1 MKIEKIKFKK
11 WHIIALISIVVLIV
25 VVVASGGGSVT
36 EVRLFT
42 IEKMDL
48 VESIPANGKVRP
60 VIEVSITPDVSGEIV
75 ELNCREGD
83 NVSKGDVLVKI
94 RQDVYISMVERAEA
108 VLNAARSDYLQQKA
122 QFKQAEINYKRN
134 NILYKENVISAAEYE
149 TSQLNYEIARE
160 QLTAAQYGVSSG
172 RAALKEAT
180 ENLTKTVIC
189 APMDG
194 TVSMIAV
201 KIGERVVGT
210 SQMAG
215 TEIMR
220 IADLSD
226 MEVVVDVNENDIL
239 KINPGNSAKIDIDA
253 CPGQLFEGVVT
264 QIANSATN
272 LYSNFEQVTTFEVR
286 IGIKSDTMAGVTLP
300 EALPFRPGMS
310 ARVTIVTGQRADIV
324 TVPIEAVFIRNSM
337 EYVWKVDEK
346 NSVHATPV
354 VSGIQDFSS
363 IEIVSGL
370 EPGNRIVA
378 GPYSAVSKELE
389 EGMKV
394 RGATY

>member
-1 MKIEKIKFKK
+1 ML
-11 WHIIALISIVVLIV
+11 IAIAVLIVVLI
-25 VVVASGGGSVT
+25 ASGGSVT
-36 EVRLFT
+36 AVRLYT
-42 IEKMDL
+42 IEKQDL

-122 QFKQAEINYKRN
+122 QFKQAEINFKRN
-134 NILYKENVISAAEYE
+134 KILYKENVISAAEYE
-149 TSQLNYEIARE
+149 TSQLNFEIAKE

-239 KINPGNSAKIDIDA
+239 KLRPGNSAKIDIDA
-253 CPGQLFEGVVT
+253 CPGQLFEGIVT

-286 IGIKSDTMAGVTLP
+286 IGIQCDTTAGVTFP
-300 EALPFRPGMS
+300 TTLPFRPGMS

-324 TVPIEAVFIRNSM
+324 TVPIEAVFIKNGI
-337 EYVWKVDEK
+337 ECVWKVDEK
-346 NSVHATPV
+346 NTVHATPV
-354 VSGIQDFSS
+354 MSGIQDFSS
-363 IEIVSGL
+363 IEIISGL
-370 EPGNRIVA
+370 EPGSRIVA
-378 GPYSAVSKELE
+378 GPYSVISKELE

-394 RGATY
+394 RGTIY

>member
-1 MKIEKIKFKK
+1 MKLKKIRLKK
-11 WHIIALISIVVLIV
+11 WHIIILTGIVVLIV
-25 VVVASGGGSVT
+25 ILLASGGGSVT

-42 IEKMDL
+42 IEMKDL

-122 QFKQAEINYKRN
+122 QFKQAEINFKRN
-134 NILYKENVISAAEYE
+134 KILFNENVISAAEYE

-194 TVSMIAV
+194 TISMVAV

-239 KINPGNSAKIDIDA
+239 KLNSGNSAKIDIDA
-253 CPGQLFEGVVT
+253 CPGQLFEGIVT

-286 IGIKSDTMAGVTLP
+286 IGIKCDTTAGVKSP
-300 EALPFRPGMS
+300 SMLPFRPGMS
-310 ARVTIVTGQRADIV
+310 ARVTIVTGQRTDIV
-324 TVPIEAVFIRNSM
+324 TVPIEAVFIRNSF
-337 EYVWKVDEK
+337 ECVWKVDER
-346 NSVHATPV
+346 NTVHATPV
-354 VSGIQDFSS
+354 MSGIQDFSS
-363 IEIVSGL
+363 IEIISGL

-378 GPYSAVSKELE
+378 GPYAAVSKELE

-394 RGATY
+394 RGTKY

>member
-1 MKIEKIKFKK
+1 MKLKKIRLKK
-11 WHIIALISIVVLIV
+11 WHIIILTGIVVLIV
-25 VVVASGGGSVT
+25 ILLASGGGSVT

-42 IEKMDL
+42 IEMKDL

-83 NVSKGDVLVKI
+83 TVSKGDVLVKI

-122 QFKQAEINYKRN
+122 QFKQAEINFKRN
-134 NILYKENVISAAEYE
+134 KILFNENVISAAEYE

-194 TVSMIAV
+194 TISMVAV

-239 KINPGNSAKIDIDA
+239 KLNSGNSAKIDIDA
-253 CPGQLFEGVVT
+253 CPGQLFEGIVT

-286 IGIKSDTMAGVTLP
+286 IGIKCDTTAGVTSP
-300 EALPFRPGMS
+300 STLPFRPGMS

-324 TVPIEAVFIRNSM
+324 TVPIEAVFIRNGI
-337 EYVWKVDEK
+337 ECVWKVDDK
-346 NSVHATPV
+346 NIVHATPV
-354 VSGIQDFSS
+354 MSGIQDFSS
-363 IEIVSGL
+363 IEIITGL

-394 RGATY
+394 RGTTY

>member
-1 MKIEKIKFKK
+1 MKLRKIKLKK
-11 WHIIALISIVVLIV
+11 WHIVMLIVAVVLIV
-25 VVVASGGGSVT
+25 ILIASGGGNVT

-42 IEKMDL
+42 IEKKDL

-122 QFKQAEINYKRN
+122 QFKQAEVNFKRN
-134 NILYKENVISAAEYE
+134 KILYKENVISAAEYE
-149 TSQLNYEIARE
+149 TSQLNFEIAKE

-194 TVSMIAV
+194 TISMIAV
-201 KIGERVVGT
+201 KTGERVVGT

-239 KINPGNSAKIDIDA
+239 KLNPGNSAKIDIDA
-253 CPGQLFEGVVT
+253 CPGQLFEGIVT

-286 IGIKSDTMAGVTLP
+286 IGIQCDTTAGVTSP
-300 EALPFRPGMS
+300 TTLPFRPGMS
-310 ARVTIVTGQRADIV
+310 ARVTIVTGHRADIM
-324 TVPIEAVFIRNSM
+324 TVPIEAVFIRNGI
-337 EYVWKVDEK
+337 ECVWRVDEK
-346 NSVHATPV
+346 NTVHATPV
-354 VSGIQDFSS
+354 MSGIQDFSS
-363 IEIVSGL
+363 IEIISGL
-370 EPGNRIVA
+370 EPGSRIVA
-378 GPYSAVSKELE
+378 GPYSAISKELE

-394 RGATY
+394 RGTM

>member
-1 MKIEKIKFKK
+1 MKLRKIKLKK
-11 WHIIALISIVVLIV
+11 WHIILLIATVVLIV
-25 VVVASGGGSVT
+25 ILIASGGGSVT
-36 EVRLFT
+36 EVRFFT
-42 IEKMDL
+42 IEKQDL

-122 QFKQAEINYKRN
+122 QFKQAEINFKRN
-134 NILYKENVISAAEYE
+134 KILYKENVISAAEYE
-149 TSQLNYEIARE
+149 TSQLNFEIAKE

-239 KINPGNSAKIDIDA
+239 KLNTGNSAKIDIDA

-286 IGIKSDTMAGVTLP
+286 IGIKCDTTAGVKSP
-300 EALPFRPGMS
+300 SMLPFRPGMS

-324 TVPIEAVFIRNSM
+324 TVPIEAVFIRNGI

-346 NSVHATPV
+346 NTVHATPV
-354 VSGIQDFSS
+354 MSGIQDFSS
-363 IEIVSGL
+363 IEIISGL
-370 EPGNRIVA
+370 EPGSRIVA
-378 GPYSAVSKELE
+378 GPYSAISKELE

-394 RGATY
+394 RKRSY

>member
-1 MKIEKIKFKK
+1 MKLRKIRLKK
-11 WHIIALISIVVLIV
+11 WHIIILTGIVVLIV
-25 VVVASGGGSVT
+25 ILLASGGGSVP

-42 IEKMDL
+42 IEKKDL

-83 NVSKGDVLVKI
+83 TVSKGDVLVKI

-122 QFKQAEINYKRN
+122 QFKQAEINFKRN
-134 NILYKENVISAAEYE
+134 KILFNENVISAAEYE

-194 TVSMIAV
+194 TISMVAV

-239 KINPGNSAKIDIDA
+239 KLNSGNSAKIDIDA
-253 CPGQLFEGVVT
+253 CPGQLFEGIVT

-286 IGIKSDTMAGVTLP
+286 IGIKCDTTAGVTSP
-300 EALPFRPGMS
+300 STLPFRPGMS

-324 TVPIEAVFIRNSM
+324 TVPIEAVFIRNGI
-337 EYVWKVDEK
+337 ECVWKVDDK
-346 NSVHATPV
+346 NIVHATPV
-354 VSGIQDFSS
+354 MSGIQDFSS
-363 IEIVSGL
+363 IEIITGL

-394 RGATY
+394 RGTTY

>member
-1 MKIEKIKFKK
+1 ML
-11 WHIIALISIVVLIV
+11 IALAVLLVILL
-25 VVVASGGGSVT
+25 ASGGGNVT

-42 IEKMDL
+42 IEKKDL

-83 NVSKGDVLVKI
+83 NVNKGDLLVKI

-122 QFKQAEINYKRN
+122 QFKQAEINFKRN
-134 NILYKENVISAAEYE
+134 KILYEENVISAAEYE
-149 TSQLNYEIARE
+149 TSQLNFEIAKE

-194 TVSMIAV
+194 TVSMIGV

-239 KINPGNSAKIDIDA
+239 KLSPGNSAKIDIDA
-253 CPGQLFEGVVT
+253 CPGQLFKGIVT

-286 IGIKSDTMAGVTLP
+286 IGIKCDTTAGVTSP
-300 EALPFRPGMS
+300 STLPFRPGMS

-324 TVPIEAVFIRNSM
+324 TVPIEAVFIRNGI
-337 EYVWKVDEK
+337 ECVWKVDDK
-346 NSVHATPV
+346 NIVHATPV
-354 VSGIQDFSS
+354 MSGIQDFSS
-363 IEIVSGL
+363 IEIISGL

-394 RGATY
+394 RGTKY

>member
-1 MKIEKIKFKK
+1 MKLRKIRLKK
-11 WHIIALISIVVLIV
+11 WHIIILTGILVLIV
-25 VVVASGGGSVT
+25 ILLASGGGSVT

-42 IEKMDL
+42 IEKKDL

-108 VLNAARSDYLQQKA
+108 VLNAARSYYLQQKA
-122 QFKQAEINYKRN
+122 QFKQAEINFKRN
-134 NILYKENVISAAEYE
+134 KILFNENVISAAEYE

-194 TVSMIAV
+194 TISMVAV

-239 KINPGNSAKIDIDA
+239 KLNSGNNAKIDIDA
-253 CPGQLFEGVVT
+253 CPGQLFEGIVT

-286 IGIKSDTMAGVTLP
+286 IGIKCDTTAGVTSP
-300 EALPFRPGMS
+300 STLPFRPGMS

-324 TVPIEAVFIRNSM
+324 TVPIEAVFIRNGI
-337 EYVWKVDEK
+337 ECVWKVDDK
-346 NSVHATPV
+346 NIVHATPV
-354 VSGIQDFSS
+354 MSGIQDFSS
-363 IEIVSGL
+363 IEIITGL

-394 RGATY
+394 RGTTY